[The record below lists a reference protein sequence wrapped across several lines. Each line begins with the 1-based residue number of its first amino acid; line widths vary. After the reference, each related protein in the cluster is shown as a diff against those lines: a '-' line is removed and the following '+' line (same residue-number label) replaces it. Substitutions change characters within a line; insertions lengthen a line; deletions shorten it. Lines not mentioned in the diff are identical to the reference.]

1 MPEYKVEEKSS
12 GRKLVVDAEDAGQ
25 AAGKAFLDM
34 ECDDRTTFIC
44 RRQGEPERHFEVRED
59 R

>member
-1 MPEYKVEEKSS
+1 MLEYRVEDKSS
-12 GRKLVVDAEDAGQ
+12 GREIIVEAEDAGQ
-25 AAGKAFLDM
+25 AAAKAFMDM
-34 ECDDRTTFIC
+34 ESDDRTTFIC